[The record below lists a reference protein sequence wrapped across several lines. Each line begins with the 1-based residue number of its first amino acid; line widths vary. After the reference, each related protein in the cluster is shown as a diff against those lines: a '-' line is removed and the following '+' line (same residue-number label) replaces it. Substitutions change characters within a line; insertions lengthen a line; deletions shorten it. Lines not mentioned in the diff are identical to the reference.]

1 MSPRTWGIV
10 LAAGEGRRL
19 GRRKQFERAAG
30 RRLVDFAVDVMI
42 ETCSG
47 VVVVLPEDSWDGS
60 PVDATVTG
68 GATRA
73 ASVRRGLAAVPAD
86 VEYVVI
92 HDGAHPLA
100 SAALV
105 RALLSRL
112 SEGFD
117 AVAPI
122 KPLTD
127 PLKRVAD
134 GRIVCTIPR
143 DDVWMTQ
150 ISGGLSRRG
159 AARRVSGRS
168 RGSAGGHARRRSA
181 RGRHRDG
188 SWRHLEHPRHH
199 AERSRAR
206 EVVDSPDAAL
216 ADRNPI
222 LTPSNSTASAV
233 ARDTGPRQPHFVI
246 QPSHGWVSLKLRELW
261 EYRELLYFL
270 TWRDIKVRYK
280 QTVLGAAWA
289 IIQPFFTM
297 VVFSLFFGR
306 LAKMPSDGVPYPLF
320 ASPRWCRGRSSPTA

>member
-1 MSPRTWGIV
+1 MRDDAVSPRTWGIV

-47 VVVVLPEDSWDGS
+47 VVLVLPEGGWDGS

-86 VEYVVI
+86 VEYIVI

-150 ISGGLSRRG
+150 IP
-159 AARRVSGRS
+159 AAFRAAALRAAYQDEGEDPPEDMLGVE
-168 RGSAGGHARRRSA
+168 A
-181 RGRHRDG
+181 RGGVIGTVPGDSWNIHVTTQKDLELVKLLIPLTRH
-188 SWRHLEHPRHH
+188 WQ
-199 AERSRAR
+199 
-206 EVVDSPDAAL
+206 
-216 ADRNPI
+216 
-222 LTPSNSTASAV
+222 
-233 ARDTGPRQPHFVI
+233 TGTH
-246 QPSHGWVSLKLRELW
+246 S
-261 EYRELLYFL
+261 
-270 TWRDIKVRYK
+270 
-280 QTVLGAAWA
+280 
-289 IIQPFFTM
+289 
-297 VVFSLFFGR
+297 
-306 LAKMPSDGVPYPLF
+306 
-320 ASPRWCRGRSSPTA
+320 